1 MKRINVLLFGL
12 LLLITIIGCS
22 NNNNHRNI
30 VIIGDSNGASP
41 IGWVV
46 KLDSML
52 ASDRII
58 NYSIGGNTIGFDN
71 NGKEKLN
78 ALKNIQK
85 NLAAANA
92 EVDQID
98 LVIVALGTNDC
109 KAVFDSLLD
118 TVPVNMKRLIGE
130 IQNFQYKNGIKPNI
144 LIVSPPE
151 VGQDSM
157 LLPKYYGIH
166 HRLDLLIPKFE
177 AIASRMNCD
186 FVNVRNATKNNFDKL
201 TVDGIHFNDKGYS
214 VIADQILQKIE

>member
-1 MKRINVLLFGL
+1 MKNITALIIGI
-12 LLLITIIGCS
+12 LLILVTGCKDK
-22 NNNNHRNI
+22 NIRNI
-30 VIIGDSNGASP
+30 VVIGDSNGASH

-52 ASDRII
+52 TSDNII

-78 ALKNIQK
+78 ALKNIRK
-85 NLAAANA
+85 NLSDANDK
-92 EVDQID
+92 VDQID

-118 TVPVNMKRLIGE
+118 TVPVNMERLIDE
-130 IQNFQYKNGIKPNI
+130 IQNFQYKNNIKPNI

-157 LLPKYYGIH
+157 LLPKYYGIR
-166 HRLDLLIPKFE
+166 HRLDILIPKFE
-177 AIASRMNCD
+177 AIAFRMNCN
-186 FVNVRNATKNNFDKL
+186 FVDVRKATKNNFDKL